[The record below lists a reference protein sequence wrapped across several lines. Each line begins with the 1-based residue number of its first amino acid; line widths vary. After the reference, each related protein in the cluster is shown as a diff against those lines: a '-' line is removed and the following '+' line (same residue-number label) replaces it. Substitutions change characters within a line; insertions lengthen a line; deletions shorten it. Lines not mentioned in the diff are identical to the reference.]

1 MNRENITTLL
11 YLDGLKGIR
20 IHKMGNE
27 NLRCIELNRN
37 NLKDLKILEKGKN
50 NSGIYFLLNQEHN
63 QIYIGQAIDIQNRLK
78 SHLNDEE
85 KSFTKVYF
93 FIMDN
98 NDFSKTFIDYLEWH
112 YINRVINQSFYTFI
126 NKDMRKKE
134 PIISEFDKPIV
145 EKIIQGINV
154 FLLFCN
160 IDLNILEQKQ
170 EEEIFFFKEGEL
182 IYSAGIF
189 ILLKN
194 SKIKR
199 PAYQN
204 TKSDESR
211 IDIWFE
217 ENAEH
222 LQKID
227 DKNWILTRD
236 ISINSP
242 SFAGRPCSGNS
253 AQNGWTA
260 WNNKNQ
266 ESLDFIYRKTD

>member
-37 NLKDLKILEKGKN
+37 NLKDLQILEKGKN

-160 IDLNILEQKQ
+160 IDLNILEQKN
-170 EEEIFFFKEGEL
+170 EEEKFFYKEGEL
-182 IYSAGIF
+182 IYSSGIF

-194 SKIKR
+194 SNIKH
-199 PAYQN
+199 PKYQK
-204 TKSDESR
+204 TKTDKLR
-211 IDIWFE
+211 VDTWFE
-217 ENAEH
+217 ENAEY

-227 DKNWILTRD
+227 EKKWILTRD

-242 SFAGRPCSGNS
+242 SFAGRLCSGQS
-253 AQNGWTA
+253 AENGWTV
-260 WNNKNQ
+260 WNNKNKQ
-266 ESLDFIYRKTD
+266 SLDLIYRKID

>member
-11 YLDGLKGIR
+11 YLDDLKGIR

-37 NLKDLKILEKGKN
+37 NLKDLKIFEKEKN

-112 YINRVINQSFYTFI
+112 YINRVINQSFYAFI

-182 IYSAGIF
+182 IYSSGIF

-204 TKSDESR
+204 TKTDESR
-211 IDIWFE
+211 VDIWFE
-217 ENAEH
+217 ENAKY

-242 SFAGRPCSGNS
+242 SFAGRLCSGNI
-253 AQNGWTA
+253 AQNGWTV
-260 WNNKNQ
+260 WNNKNK

>member
-160 IDLNILEQKQ
+160 IDLNILEQKN
-170 EEEIFFFKEGEL
+170 EEEKFFYKEGEL
-182 IYSAGIF
+182 IYSSGIF

-194 SKIKR
+194 SNIKH
-199 PAYQN
+199 PKYQK
-204 TKSDESR
+204 TKTDKLR
-211 IDIWFE
+211 VDTWFE
-217 ENAEH
+217 ENAEY

-227 DKNWILTRD
+227 EKKWILTRD

-242 SFAGRPCSGNS
+242 SFAGRLCSGQS
-253 AQNGWTA
+253 AENGWTV
-260 WNNKNQ
+260 WNNKNKQ
-266 ESLDFIYRKTD
+266 SLDLIYRKID

>member
-37 NLKDLKILEKGKN
+37 NLKDLQILEKGKN

-242 SFAGRPCSGNS
+242 SFAGRLCSGNS